1 MTSAIT
7 MLEGQSCVQ
16 AVMGKPQD
24 RNRNEVG
31 AWFVPEMLG
40 CAVFFLGEV
49 VHIRKVNFQFVAPS
63 PPSSG
68 SLWRH
73 HPLQGLAACC
83 FEGSVAK
90 HCSRHMAAQ
99 ASGFACSLW
108 RTHDIASS
116 AFGDRTRAAPR
127 RLCNV
132 ALCRLLL
139 PVSVA
144 ENNTRVTHDHESL

>member
-1 MTSAIT
+1 
-7 MLEGQSCVQ
+7 
-16 AVMGKPQD
+16 MGKPQD

-73 HPLQGLAACC
+73 PLQAC
-83 FEGSVAK
+83 G
-90 HCSRHMAAQ
+90 
-99 ASGFACSLW
+99 GFACSLW
-108 RTHDIASS
+108 RIHDEIASIV
-116 AFGDRTRAAPR
+116 FR
-127 RLCNV
+127 
-132 ALCRLLL
+132 
-139 PVSVA
+139 
-144 ENNTRVTHDHESL
+144 